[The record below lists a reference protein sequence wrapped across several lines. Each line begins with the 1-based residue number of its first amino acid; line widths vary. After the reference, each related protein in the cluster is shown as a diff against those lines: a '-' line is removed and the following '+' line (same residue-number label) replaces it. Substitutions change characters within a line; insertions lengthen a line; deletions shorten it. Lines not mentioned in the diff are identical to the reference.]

1 MNWRPSSG
9 PIDCTCYSKF
19 NNNSGRF
26 DALIIRGGFLHI
38 FQIATMSLYEFESQ
52 FVYAINDRIKDF
64 FSEEVLRAFPLES
77 MWRFVFAVPPRKRI
91 ASQCTLGEF
100 LRGDTILG
108 GGAGRRIMGT
118 QGLTCG
124 GGYQSRHNCEMDS
137 RRSEIPKCSP

>member
-1 MNWRPSSG
+1 MRLSYAADFSTSSKSRRCPS
-9 PIDCTCYSKF
+9 
-19 NNNSGRF
+19 
-26 DALIIRGGFLHI
+26 
-38 FQIATMSLYEFESQ
+38 EFESQ

-64 FSEEVLRAFPLES
+64 FSEEVLRALPLES

-137 RRSEIPKCSP
+137 RRSEIPKCCTSQLISKQPAESDQSRLSSS